1 LALET
6 LLILA
11 EEKFLDNSSIVTE
24 LALDNFT
31 NIDEEDSEDKVER
44 FQEIKALQKKI
55 QSTM

>member
-31 NIDEEDSEDKVER
+31 NVDNEDSEDKVER